1 MNRSTSQESKSNT
14 LIGVK
19 NITEKEKLDFNLKY
33 RINCYRTAKVC
44 SKCNQRKNV
53 IEFYFKAGRRRLQA
67 ECRTCL
73 NNARIKKHSSSP
85 FEYIDYLT
93 KNLRN
98 INPKKRRKKS
108 TISRLDFLKIFRKQ
122 IDRFGLKCPYS
133 GITMTWEL
141 GSGKPT
147 ETNISIDR
155 FDSTRP
161 YEAGNV
167 VFCCWFVNRMK
178 FDYTDQEFIGACE
191 HIARN
196 KERFNE
202 VRNYLK
208 GPAAER
214 ELKNKQKPLSLD
226 C

>member
-1 MNRSTSQESKSNT
+1 MSRSTSQESKSNT

-44 SKCNQRKNV
+44 SKCGQRKNV

-73 NNARIKKHSSSP
+73 NEARIKKHSSGP
-85 FEYIDYLT
+85 FEYVDYLT

-98 INPKKRRKKS
+98 SSPKKKRKESK
-108 TISRLDFLKIFRKQ
+108 ISRLEFLHIFRRQLDK
-122 IDRFGLKCPYS
+122 FGFKCPYS
-133 GITMTWEL
+133 GLTMTWEL

-161 YEAGNV
+161 YEPGNV

-178 FDYTDQEFIGACE
+178 YDYTDQEFIGACE

-202 VRNYLK
+202 VRDFLK
-208 GPAAER
+208 GPAEGK
-214 ELKNKQKPLSLD
+214 L
-226 C
+226 

>member
-1 MNRSTSQESKSNT
+1 MSRSTSQESKSNT
-14 LIGVK
+14 STGEK
-19 NITEKEKLDFNLKY
+19 NITEKEKSDFSLKY
-33 RINCYRTAKVC
+33 SINRWSSTKQC
-44 SKCNQRKNV
+44 SKCDERKSLT
-53 IEFYFKAGRRRLQA
+53 EFYFKAGKRRLQA

-73 NNARIKKHSSSP
+73 NDARIKKHSSGP
-85 FEYIDYLT
+85 FEYVDYLT

-98 INPKKRRKKS
+98 SSPKKKRKESK
-108 TISRLDFLKIFRKQ
+108 ISRLEFLHIFRRQLDK
-122 IDRFGLKCPYS
+122 FGFKCPYS
-133 GITMTWEL
+133 GLIMTWEL

-178 FDYTDQEFIGACE
+178 YDYTDQEFIGACE
-191 HIARN
+191 HIAKN

-202 VRNYLK
+202 VREYLK
-208 GPAAER
+208 GPAEG
-214 ELKNKQKPLSLD
+214 KYMK
-226 C
+226 

>member
-14 LIGVK
+14 STGEK
-19 NITEKEKLDFNLKY
+19 NITEKEKSDFSLKY
-33 RINCYRTAKVC
+33 SINRWSSTKQC
-44 SKCNQRKNV
+44 SKCDERKSLT
-53 IEFYFKAGRRRLQA
+53 EFYFKAGKRRLQA

-73 NNARIKKHSSSP
+73 NSARIKKYSSSP
-85 FEYIDYLT
+85 FQYIDYLT

-98 INPKKRRKKS
+98 VNPKKRRKES
-108 TISRLDFLKIFRKQ
+108 TISRLDFLKIFKKQ
-122 IDRFGLKCPYS
+122 ADRFGLQCRYS

-196 KERFNE
+196 KERFSE
-202 VRNYLK
+202 VRDYLK
-208 GPAAER
+208 GPVVER
-214 ELKNKQKPLSLD
+214 ELKNKKQNH
-226 C
+226 

>member
-1 MNRSTSQESKSNT
+1 
-14 LIGVK
+14 
-19 NITEKEKLDFNLKY
+19 
-33 RINCYRTAKVC
+33 
-44 SKCNQRKNV
+44 
-53 IEFYFKAGRRRLQA
+53 
-67 ECRTCL
+67 L

-98 INPKKRRKKS
+98 SSPKKKRKESK
-108 TISRLDFLKIFRKQ
+108 ISRLEFLHIFRRQLDK
-122 IDRFGLKCPYS
+122 FGFKCPYS
-133 GITMTWEL
+133 GLTMTWEL

-178 FDYTDQEFIGACE
+178 YDYTDQEFIGACE
-191 HIARN
+191 HIAKN

-202 VRNYLK
+202 VREYLK
-208 GPAAER
+208 GPAEG
-214 ELKNKQKPLSLD
+214 KYMK
-226 C
+226 

>member
-1 MNRSTSQESKSNT
+1 MSRFTSQESKSN
-14 LIGVK
+14 ISNGEK
-19 NITEKEKLDFNLKY
+19 NIIEKEKSDFSLKY
-33 RINCYRTAKVC
+33 RINGWSSTKQC
-44 SKCNQRKNV
+44 SKCDERKSLT
-53 IEFYFKAGRRRLQA
+53 EFYFKAGRRRLQA

-73 NNARIKKHSSSP
+73 NEARIKKHSSSP
-85 FEYIDYLT
+85 FEYVDYLT

-108 TISRLDFLKIFRKQ
+108 TINRYDFLKIFQKQ
-122 IDRFGLKCPYS
+122 MFKFGLLCPYS
-133 GITMTWEL
+133 GIQMTWEL

-191 HIARN
+191 HIAKN
-196 KERFNE
+196 KERFSK
-202 VRNYLK
+202 VRDYLK
-208 GPAAER
+208 GPAEER
-214 ELKNKQKPLSLD
+214 ELKNK
-226 C
+226 

>member
-1 MNRSTSQESKSNT
+1 MSRSTSQESKSNT

-44 SKCNQRKNV
+44 TKCGIRQNI
-53 IEFYFKAGRRRLQA
+53 IEFYFKAGKRRLQA

-73 NNARIKKHSSSP
+73 NSARIKKHSSSP

-98 INPKKRRKKS
+98 VNPKKRRKES
-108 TISRLDFLKIFRKQ
+108 TISRLDFLKMFRKQ
-122 IDRFGLKCPYS
+122 VDRFGLQCPYS

-191 HIARN
+191 HIAKN
-196 KERFNE
+196 KERFSE
-202 VRNYLK
+202 VRDYLK
-208 GPAAER
+208 GPVVER
-214 ELKNKQKPLSLD
+214 ELKNKKQNH
-226 C
+226 

>member
-1 MNRSTSQESKSNT
+1 MSRSTSQDSKSNT

-33 RINCYRTAKVC
+33 QINSYRTAKVC
-44 SKCNQRKNV
+44 TKCGIRQNI
-53 IEFYFKAGRRRLQA
+53 IEFYFKAGKRRLQA

-73 NNARIKKHSSSP
+73 NGARIKKYSSSP
-85 FEYIDYLT
+85 FQYIDYLT

-98 INPKKRRKKS
+98 VNPKKRRKKS
-108 TISRLDFLKIFRKQ
+108 TISRLDFLKMFKKQ
-122 IDRFGLKCPYS
+122 ADQFGLQCPYS

-196 KERFNE
+196 KKRFSE
-202 VRNYLK
+202 VRDYLK
-208 GPAAER
+208 GPAEG
-214 ELKNKQKPLSLD
+214 KI
-226 C
+226 

>member
-1 MNRSTSQESKSNT
+1 MSRFTSQESKSNT
-14 LIGVK
+14 SNGEK
-19 NITEKEKLDFNLKY
+19 NIIEKEKSDFNLKY
-33 RINCYRTAKVC
+33 RINGWSSTKQC
-44 SKCNQRKNV
+44 SKCDERKSLT
-53 IEFYFKAGRRRLQA
+53 EFYFKAGRRRLQA

-73 NNARIKKHSSSP
+73 NEARIKKHSSSP
-85 FEYIDYLT
+85 FEYVDYLT

-108 TISRLDFLKIFRKQ
+108 TINRYDFLKIFQKQ
-122 IDRFGLKCPYS
+122 MFKFGLLCPYS
-133 GITMTWEL
+133 GIQMTWEL

-155 FDSTRP
+155 FDSTKP

-191 HIARN
+191 HIAKN
-196 KERFNE
+196 KERFSK
-202 VRNYLK
+202 VRDYLK
-208 GPAAER
+208 GPAEER
-214 ELKNKQKPLSLD
+214 ELKNK
-226 C
+226 